1 MRPRHA
7 SLAGVPALGLLS
19 SAVVMALGVS
29 APTTIRGELK
39 GGIDVGLTRTAL
51 MAESPIGTPVD
62 AAMRTLEQRG
72 LACRT
77 SEPPLANITWR
88 VVECSTMSSER
99 VKLQVDVAGRNGVVA
114 DIGVED
120 RACMVRADATDPTPA
135 PVDCDMSSKRLL
147 DVEAAMRGRESAF
160 LADLLGSY
168 TLPTGSLGRQG
179 DVRRSLVKGQ
189 HLAMQRPTTK
199 DAP

>member
-1 MRPRHA
+1 MRLRHA
-7 SLAGVPALGLLS
+7 LAGVPALVLLS
-19 SAVVMALGVS
+19 SAVVMAWGTSLPATV
-29 APTTIRGELK
+29 RGELK
-39 GGIDVGLTRTAL
+39 GGTDVGLTRTAL

-62 AAMRTLEQRG
+62 AAMRTLQQRG

-77 SEPPLANITWR
+77 SEPPLANVTWR
-88 VVECSTMSSER
+88 VVECSRMSS
-99 VKLQVDVAGRNGVVA
+99 VGVTLQVDVAGRNGVVA

-120 RACMVRADATDPTPA
+120 RACMVRADATNPTPR

-147 DVEAAMRGRESAF
+147 DVEAAMRGRESVF

-179 DVRRSLVKGQ
+179 NVRRPLVKGQ
-189 HLAMQRPTTK
+189 RLAMQWSTTR